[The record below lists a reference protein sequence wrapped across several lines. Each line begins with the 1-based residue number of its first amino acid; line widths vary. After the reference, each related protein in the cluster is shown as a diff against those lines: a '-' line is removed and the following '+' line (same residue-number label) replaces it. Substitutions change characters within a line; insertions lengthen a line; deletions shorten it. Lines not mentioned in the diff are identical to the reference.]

1 MTLFSALKKVVDKHY
16 DAQAAANCNTCHV
29 GTWVVSHE
37 HHLMER
43 SGGNTMKALFKRISG
58 NRSET
63 ASDTSASQ
71 AAPRADRPQYKIL
84 VVCKGCAFSRGV
96 VDYAVNI
103 AKKTRSSLVALN
115 IDESGRDFAG
125 FNDEAKR
132 NIEYFSCKAA
142 GAELAFSHEIQQGDE
157 NSVVARMHEK
167 DPQFRY
173 VMNDTAAAGKSRGSI
188 PVYTRATLHAK

>member
-1 MTLFSALKKVVDKHY
+1 MALFSALRKVVDRHY
-16 DAQAAANCNTCHV
+16 EAQAAANCNTCNV

-43 SGGNTMKALFKRISG
+43 SGGNPMKTLFKRISG

-63 ASDTSASQ
+63 ATQTSATTESR
-71 AAPRADRPQYKIL
+71 PERPQYKIL
-84 VVCKGCAFSRGV
+84 VVCKGCNFSQGV
-96 VDYAVNI
+96 IDYAVNI

-115 IDESGRDFAG
+115 IDETGRDFDG
-125 FNDEAKR
+125 FSSEAKR
-132 NIEYFSCKAA
+132 NIEYFTCKAA
-142 GAELAFSHEIQQGDE
+142 GAELSFSHVIQQGDE

-173 VMNDTAAAGKSRGSI
+173 VMNDTAAAGKRGSI